1 MLESF
6 EHISHTYMYL
16 MLTLNRLIRTGFRRA
31 EEKRLFIMV
40 IQPFEKL
47 TYQNKLC
54 FEKRLHENMRRFV

>member
-1 MLESF
+1 
-6 EHISHTYMYL
+6 
-16 MLTLNRLIRTGFRRA
+16 
-31 EEKRLFIMV
+31 MV